1 MDRKLV
7 DRIEAVLK
15 EDGFAQFS
23 KSSSPHAL
31 TLSASKGEVRVV
43 LHMTDRQE
51 TPGGSAASADVP
63 DANRIKVR
71 ANLPPLTALTGG
83 VANTISGRGGV
94 PAVKKEKE
102 D

>member
-23 KSSSPHAL
+23 KSTSPHSL

-43 LHMTDRQE
+43 LHITDQQE
-51 TPGGSAASADVP
+51 VPGGSAVSVDVP
-63 DANRIKVR
+63 DAGRIKVR
-71 ANLPPLTALTGG
+71 ANFPPLTALTGG
-83 VANTISGRGGV
+83 VPDTISGRGG
-94 PAVKKEKE
+94 AQAQKKEKG